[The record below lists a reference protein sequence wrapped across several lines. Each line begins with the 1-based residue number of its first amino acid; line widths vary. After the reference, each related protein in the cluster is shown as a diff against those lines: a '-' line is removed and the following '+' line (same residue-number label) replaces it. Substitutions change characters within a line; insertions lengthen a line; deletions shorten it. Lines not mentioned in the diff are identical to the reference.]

1 MGKPLIA
8 QLRARLVEARSELRD
23 IKQQMDVLEAQTML
37 TIEGKNETER
47 KARLAIALAQ
57 DEQHTKLNVLFKSIT
72 TEIERIESQ
81 IETIKDERREREWAI
96 RERLV
101 AALERRGMQPDLHD
115 SSFDEVLDDQ
125 LVEPEWV
132 R

>member
-1 MGKPLIA
+1 MEE
-8 QLRARLVEARSELRD
+8 LRERLAEARNELRI
-23 IKQQMDVLEAQTML
+23 IKQRLDLIEAQTML
-37 TIEGKNETER
+37 GIEGKNEAER
-47 KARLAIALAQ
+47 KAKLTIALAEHVEYQ
-57 DEQHTKLNVLFKSIT
+57 DLTRHHHHTT
-72 TEIERIESQ
+72 TEIELTEAK

>member
-1 MGKPLIA
+1 MIA
-8 QLRARLVEARSELRD
+8 QLRARWVEARAELRD
-23 IKQQMDVLEAQTML
+23 IKQQMELIEAQTML
-37 TIEGKNETER
+37 GIEGKNEAER
-47 KARLAIALAQ
+47 KARLSIALAAG
-57 DEQHTKLNVLFKSIT
+57 EQYTKLNVLFKSTT
-72 TEIERIESQ
+72 TEIEHIEAK

-101 AALERRGMQPDLHD
+101 IALERRGMQPDLHD

-125 LVEPEWV
+125 LIEPEWV